1 MLTPWSGLQ
10 LCGPESSIMSLS
22 HCLCPFLNTK
32 SPKNWDQSVSGLFL
46 QHTAN
51 FWLWLGITTALVSK
65 LRGPQRAF
73 PLSGPGRLCPALLS
87 SSPCRNEM
95 SHSSQSCFLRWR
107 LFSESELRIESPGSF
122 CGTHCGAPPALPWN
136 SGFGF
141 SSHQQLST
149 ASTAALCSREFS
161 GCWRVG
167 IWVGERAETVGR

>member
-1 MLTPWSGLQ
+1 MPFLKYQEPKELGSVCFWSVSPTHCKFLTLVGHYHSPGLQ
-10 LCGPESSIMSLS
+10 TERPPA
-22 HCLCPFLNTK
+22 CLP
-32 SPKNWDQSVSGLFL
+32 SVRTRETL
-46 QHTAN
+46 
-51 FWLWLGITTALVSK
+51 
-65 LRGPQRAF
+65 P
-73 PLSGPGRLCPALLS
+73 CPALLS

-107 LFSESELRIESPGSF
+107 QFSESELRIESPGSF